1 LQVNPFILLLRH
13 LVNGLTIILL
23 IAAVLSIVTE
33 QWIETGVILFV
44 VVANTLIGFLQ
55 EFKSEQTMASLKKLS
70 APVAKVLRDGELAEI
85 PAPEI
90 VPGDIITFEQG
101 DIVSADLR
109 IIDASNLRIDEAMLT
124 GESEPV
130 EKQYAALTVEECP
143 LGDKKNLAF
152 MSCIV
157 TQGRGKGV
165 VFGTGMNTQIGS
177 IAKQVSAK
185 KFRNKTALQK
195 RLDKM
200 AYILFGVAIV
210 LAIVVFAVNR
220 FDLSTEVILYA
231 IALGIAI
238 IPEGLVAVVTL
249 SMALGVKEMA
259 RQKALVRRLN
269 ALEALGAVT
278 NICTDKTGTLTKA
291 KMIVKQVW
299 LPDARTFDVQEGFK
313 ARLPID
319 ENTQRIL
326 ETCVLCNT
334 AHLSS
339 AKSFDLKRND
349 PVIKRNRLKNSH
361 HGRVVER
368 DERDITSEPER
379 DMKAVG
385 DPTEIAL
392 LMLALDNTVTKQG
405 IELHSNL
412 DLVEEHLFDSTLKRM
427 SVVYEKEGSDYV
439 VYLKGAAEVVL
450 NCCRHVQAGNERIVI
465 TDEIKIKVDGAVHE
479 LSSNGLRV
487 IALAFAPSV
496 PSANVPRSE
505 LEKSPEMTFLGL
517 LGIYDP
523 PREESKESVETCHK
537 AGIEVHMATGDHPKT
552 ATAIAKAVSIISDVE
567 GDLTM
572 AASDFDQMTEED
584 IDALANMPKVIARCS
599 PTSKVT
605 LVKALHRRKR
615 IVAMTGDGVND
626 ASDRSSIPKLLDK
639 ILIYTL

>member
-1 LQVNPFILLLRH
+1 
-13 LVNGLTIILL
+13 
-23 IAAVLSIVTE
+23 
-33 QWIETGVILFV
+33 LFV

-70 APVAKVLRDGELAEI
+70 APVAKVIRNGEIAEI

-523 PREESKESVETCHK
+523 PREGERINVICIDFYKSLCRVKRV
-537 AGIEVHMATGDHPKT
+537 GGD
-552 ATAIAKAVSIISDVE
+552 
-567 GDLTM
+567 
-572 AASDFDQMTEED
+572 
-584 IDALANMPKVIARCS
+584 MPQGR
-599 PTSKVT
+599 
-605 LVKALHRRKR
+605 H
-615 IVAMTGDGVND
+615 
-626 ASDRSSIPKLLDK
+626 
-639 ILIYTL
+639 

>member
-1 LQVNPFILLLRH
+1 MY
-13 LVNGLTIILL
+13 
-23 IAAVLSIVTE
+23 
-33 QWIETGVILFV
+33 
-44 VVANTLIGFLQ
+44 GF
-55 EFKSEQTMASLKKLS
+55 
-70 APVAKVLRDGELAEI
+70 
-85 PAPEI
+85 
-90 VPGDIITFEQG
+90 
-101 DIVSADLR
+101 
-109 IIDASNLRIDEAMLT
+109 
-124 GESEPV
+124 
-130 EKQYAALTVEECP
+130 
-143 LGDKKNLAF
+143 
-152 MSCIV
+152 
-157 TQGRGKGV
+157 
-165 VFGTGMNTQIGS
+165 
-177 IAKQVSAK
+177 
-185 KFRNKTALQK
+185 

-523 PREESKESVETCHK
+523 PREGERINVICIDFYKSLCRVKRV
-537 AGIEVHMATGDHPKT
+537 GGD
-552 ATAIAKAVSIISDVE
+552 
-567 GDLTM
+567 
-572 AASDFDQMTEED
+572 
-584 IDALANMPKVIARCS
+584 MPQGR
-599 PTSKVT
+599 
-605 LVKALHRRKR
+605 H
-615 IVAMTGDGVND
+615 
-626 ASDRSSIPKLLDK
+626 
-639 ILIYTL
+639 